1 MPQGDWLH
9 DQDANKFNNSYFRDA
24 NNTGFAVDMSGDLV
38 VRGNYTP
45 LYETLNI
52 SAGQV
57 GYTYNGTLL
66 TSDISSTGLTDAMEI
81 TGIPKGVYIVEV
93 YGVLTGQGGYVQH
106 RLKINGTV
114 FNNSW
119 TFTDIPTGALNT
131 FRRTDVFPITDDN
144 TTLTWEFFGSTFT
157 ANFWGNNAYFK
168 ATRFA

>member
-1 MPQGDWLH
+1 MPDWLI
-9 DQDANKFNNSYFRDA
+9 DGSANKFNNTYFRDA
-24 NNTGFAVDMSGDLV
+24 HGKDFAVDMSGDLV

-66 TSDISSTGLTDAMEI
+66 TSNISSTGLTDAMEI

-93 YGVLTGQGGYVQH
+93 YGVLTDSVSGYVQH
-106 RLKINGTV
+106 RLLINGTV
-114 FNNSW
+114 FNNTW
-119 TFTDIPTGALNT
+119 TFTDIPAGALNT

-144 TTLTWEFFGSTFT
+144 TTLTWQFFGSTFT
-157 ANFWGNNAYFK
+157 AYFWGNNAYFK